1 MELSCISHKKAERI
15 EDSGTIS
22 LKYRKKYQPR
32 ILYPAKI
39 SFRNERKQIFPD
51 DRKLREFVTSRP
63 ALKETLKKFLM
74 LKENAPEKNSE
85 L

>member
-1 MELSCISHKKAERI
+1 M
-15 EDSGTIS
+15 
-22 LKYRKKYQPR
+22 Q

-39 SFRNERKQIFPD
+39 SFRNERKQILPD
-51 DRKLREFVTSRP
+51 NRKLREFVTSRS
-63 ALKETLKKFLM
+63 ALKEMLKKFLM